1 MNDSDKI
8 FGIPKS
14 LAKIIAGLVVFLL
27 IAFFLSSQVCIF
39 STCTTTTSGIV
50 TPELAIGGVVALILM
65 SMFPIPL
72 PLALLSG
79 CGVWFLLHN
88 LGWFQMH

>member
-14 LAKIIAGLVVFLL
+14 LAKIIVGLAAFLL
-27 IAFFLSSQVCIF
+27 IAKFLSSQICIF
-39 STCTTTTSGIV
+39 STCTTDSV
-50 TPELAIGGVVALILM
+50 FTPEMLIGGAVTLILM

-72 PLALLSG
+72 APALLSG
-79 CGVWFLLHN
+79 LGVWFLLQN
-88 LGWFQMH
+88 LGWFQML

>member
-14 LAKIIAGLVVFLL
+14 LAKIIVGLAAFLL
-27 IAFFLSSQVCIF
+27 IAKFLSSQICIS
-39 STCTTTTSGIV
+39 STCTTELI
-50 TPELAIGGVVALILM
+50 TPEMLIGGAVTLILM

-72 PLALLSG
+72 APALLSG
-79 CGVWFLLHN
+79 LGVWFLLQN
-88 LGWFQMH
+88 FGLFKML

>member
-14 LAKIIAGLVVFLL
+14 LAKIIAGLAAFVL
-27 IAFFLSSQVCIF
+27 IASLLSSQICIF
-39 STCTTTTSGIV
+39 STCTTDSV
-50 TPELAIGGVVALILM
+50 FTPEMLIGGAVTLILM

-72 PLALLSG
+72 VPALLSG
-79 CGVWFLLHN
+79 LGVWLLLQN
-88 LGWFQMH
+88 LGWFQML